1 MRMPYTAPDAPE
13 MPMISRRGEMF
24 VILPPLDATERIVVE
39 SYQAASVGWVE
50 LLRNPSWAFPSGEVG
65 DGFRLSSP
73 SGRLKAGPGGS
84 THPTGFVG
92 QKSTDQHTHG
102 VRRECACQRLFVG
115 RHIGARGGFNRGCVF
130 RCQSGRER
138 KHRLL
143 LQPLGFKFDRLDP
156 GAK

>member
-73 SGRLKAGPGGS
+73 SGRPTGSGLWPARWQAPAGPSGS

-92 QKSTDQHTHG
+92 QKSTNQHTHG
-102 VRRECACQRLFVG
+102 VRRECACQRLLVG
-115 RHIGARGGFNRGCVF
+115 RHIGTR
-130 RCQSGRER
+130 
-138 KHRLL
+138 
-143 LQPLGFKFDRLDP
+143 
-156 GAK
+156 